1 MPWQLLVHLWFRVIP
16 TRPSYLQYSTGILDE
31 GLFLDFAY
39 IIRGLLLMF
48 TISISGHSALLPQ
61 EDHEEIQII
70 NHLQD
75 ASLGD

>member
-1 MPWQLLVHLWFRVIP
+1 MSCQLSVHLRFRAIP
-16 TRPSYLQYSTGILDE
+16 TGPSYLQYSTGILHE
-31 GLFLDFAY
+31 GLFLDFGY
-39 IIRGLLLMF
+39 IIRRLLLMF